1 MPTPAPTV
9 TMSSVLPVSPP
20 PGIMSFTW
28 LASTVRSGSAMV
40 IKSPIIKHT
49 PISIHSFLDL
59 VRPEPICS
67 PMGVIARS
75 APRLKRAMPAMS
87 TIAEIIKA
95 AVSVAV
101 RLTAGV
107 SEIIMTMSVT
117 GATEVTASFSFESRI
132 LCIMV
137 CP

>member
-1 MPTPAPTV
+1 
-9 TMSSVLPVSPP
+9 
-20 PGIMSFTW
+20 
-28 LASTVRSGSAMV
+28 MV

-75 APRLKRAMPAMS
+75 APRLKRAMPAMRA
-87 TIAEIIKA
+87 IAEIIKA

-132 LCIMV
+132 FNIMFFL
-137 CP
+137 